1 MSMKRKKFEKKKSKK
16 GSKFENNLNN
26 WYSQLIKC
34 YTEEFSCVPKS
45 PRK

>member
-1 MSMKRKKFEKKKSKK
+1 MSMKRKKFEKIEKTR
-16 GSKFENNLNN
+16 SKFENILNN

-34 YTEEFSCVPKS
+34 YTEEFSYVPKS